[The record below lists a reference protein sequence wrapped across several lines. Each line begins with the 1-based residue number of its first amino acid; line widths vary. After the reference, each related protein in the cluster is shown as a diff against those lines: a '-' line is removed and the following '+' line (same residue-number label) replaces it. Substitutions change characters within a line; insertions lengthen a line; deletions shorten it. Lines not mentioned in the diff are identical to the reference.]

1 MHRLIFAERTE
12 GGVASSAMASYVFA
26 RICDERR
33 QTYERALDY
42 IADLVEEERYYTRH
56 EPPPKIM
63 RRTPMVGIGSHEGRG
78 LFTLACVPGSPGRTS
93 TKIRCPTGIAS
104 R

>member
-1 MHRLIFAERTE
+1 MHRLIVAERRE
-12 GGVASSAMASYVFA
+12 GGIASSAMASYVFA
-26 RICDERR
+26 RICDERH

-63 RRTPMVGIGSHEGRG
+63 RRTPYPRPERLPDGRRRNSQNAR
-78 LFTLACVPGSPGRTS
+78 TRALAREVPAAAR
-93 TKIRCPTGIAS
+93 
-104 R
+104 